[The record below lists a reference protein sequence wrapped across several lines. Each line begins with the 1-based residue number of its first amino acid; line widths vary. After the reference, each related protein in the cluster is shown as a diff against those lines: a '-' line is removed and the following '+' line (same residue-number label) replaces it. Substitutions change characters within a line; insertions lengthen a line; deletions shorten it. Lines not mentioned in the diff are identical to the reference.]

1 MEIKKCKISTKG
13 QLTIPKD
20 IREKLKIHEGDEVI
34 LYIQDDGIIIKPKTA
49 HLGMLR
55 GLLREEIAL
64 NKAIDFIQSERNK
77 WRI

>member
-1 MEIKKCKISTKG
+1 MEIKFCRISSKG

-20 IREKLKIHEGDEVI
+20 FREQLKLHEGDEVI
-34 LYIQDDGIIIKPKTA
+34 IYIKDEGIIIKPKTR

-64 NKAIDFIQSERNK
+64 NKAIKFIQSERQK
-77 WRI
+77 WRL

>member
-1 MEIKKCKISTKG
+1 MEIKYCKISTKG

-20 IREKLKIHEGDEVI
+20 FREKLKFHEGDEVI
-34 LYIQDDGIIIKPKTA
+34 LYIQDDGIIIKPKIV

-55 GLLREEIAL
+55 GLLRDEIVL
-64 NKAIDFIQSERNK
+64 DKAIDFIQSERKK